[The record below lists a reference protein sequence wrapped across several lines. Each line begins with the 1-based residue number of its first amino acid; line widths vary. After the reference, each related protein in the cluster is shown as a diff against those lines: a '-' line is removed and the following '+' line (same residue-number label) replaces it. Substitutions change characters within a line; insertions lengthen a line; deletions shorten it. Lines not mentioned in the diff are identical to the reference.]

1 MSAPRKA
8 GILMPHLTAAEYA
21 RGVAYGLGAVLIW
34 GGWMVLSRLGM
45 KSTLTPWDMVALRVG
60 LGGLL
65 LLPVLWQRGLARDRL
80 GWSGLAMIM
89 LGGGAPLVL
98 LVNVGLLFAPAAHAG
113 ALFPGVMP
121 LMVAVLAAI
130 FLGETFTRSK
140 AFGFTLV
147 LAGALGIVA
156 VAGGTLD
163 WRQNFGHA
171 CFLGAALLWA
181 FYVIALR
188 RAQLDGLHAAAIAAV
203 ASLVVYVPIYVLF
216 LQPRIFQAPPGE
228 LALHAVVQ
236 GVLTAVVSLV
246 LHGRAVA
253 ILGASSASALSAL
266 SPALTAVLAIPVLGE
281 VPPPLEWIAIAL
293 VSAGVWFISGG
304 PYRKTAAPPPA

>member
-1 MSAPRKA
+1 MSPLSKA
-8 GILMPHLTAAEYA
+8 DTA
-21 RGVAYGLGAVLIW
+21 RGIAFGLGAVLIW
-34 GGWMVLSRLGM
+34 GGWMVLARLGM

-60 LGGLL
+60 LGGLF
-65 LLPVLWQRGLARDRL
+65 LLPVLLRRGLAHDRL
-80 GWSGLAMIM
+80 GTSGLLMIT

-121 LMVAVLAAI
+121 LMVAILAAI
-130 FLGETFTRSK
+130 FLGEAFTRAK

-147 LAGALGIVA
+147 VAGVLGILV
-156 VAGGTLD
+156 VAGGALD
-163 WRQNFGHA
+163 WRQNLGHA

-203 ASLVVYVPIYVLF
+203 ASLVFYIPIYLAF
-216 LQPRIFQAPPGE
+216 LPSRLLEAPLPE
-228 LALHAVVQ
+228 LALHAFVQ

-253 ILGASSASALSAL
+253 ILGASRASALSAL
-266 SPALTAVLAIPVLGE
+266 SPALTALLAIPVLGE
-281 VPPPLEWIAIAL
+281 YPPPLEWAAIAL
-293 VSAGVWFISGG
+293 VSAGVWFISRA
-304 PYRKTAAPPPA
+304 PRPVAPPSP

>member
-1 MSAPRKA
+1 MPPLSSAD
-8 GILMPHLTAAEYA
+8 TA
-21 RGVAYGLGAVLIW
+21 RGIAYGLGAVLIW
-34 GGWMVLSRLGM
+34 GGWMVLARLGM

-60 LGGLL
+60 LGGLF
-65 LLPVLWQRGLARDRL
+65 LLPVLLSRGLAHDRL
-80 GWSGLAMIM
+80 GTSGLLMIV

-130 FLGETFTRSK
+130 FLGEAFTRSK

-147 LAGALGIVA
+147 VAGVLGILVI
-156 VAGGTLD
+156 AGGALD
-163 WRQNFGHA
+163 WRQNLGHA

-203 ASLVVYVPIYVLF
+203 ASLVVYIPIYLLF
-216 LQPRIFQAPPGE
+216 LPSRVLEAPVPE
-228 LALHAVVQ
+228 LALHAFVQ

-246 LHGRAVA
+246 LHGRSVA
-253 ILGASSASALSAL
+253 ILGASRASALSAL
-266 SPALTAVLAIPVLGE
+266 SPALTALLAIPVLGE
-281 VPPPLEWIAIAL
+281 YPPALEWAAIAL
-293 VSAGVWFISGG
+293 VSAGVWFISRA
-304 PYRKTAAPPPA
+304 PARRLAAPPPA